1 MKLLFSA
8 AEIAKF
14 AESFAPVT
22 SFADADMNKD
32 LPEGSE
38 PSNMTGQMVSDL
50 VELMS
55 KKGLVKE
62 NGPVSITVTDAGEL
76 CVDINEEFTTEFTG
90 VYFKHVLNMMKPIM
104 ALIEVMKVQQKDM
117 EELQTKWFPQPDYTL
132 GEPADLDDFI

>member
-50 VELMS
+50 MKLMS

-62 NGPVSITVTDAGEL
+62 NGPVSITVTDDGEL
-76 CVDINEEFTTEFTG
+76 CVDIIEEFTTEFTG
-90 VYFKHVLNMMKPIM
+90 VYFKHVLAMLPPITALMK
-104 ALIEVMKVQQKDM
+104 VMKVQQKDM
-117 EELQTKWFPQPDYTL
+117 EELQVKWFLKPV
-132 GEPADLDDFI
+132 PADLGDLL

>member
-14 AESFAPVT
+14 AESFASVT
-22 SFADADMNKD
+22 AFADADMNKD

-50 VELMS
+50 LDLMS

-62 NGPVSITVTDAGEL
+62 NGPVTIKMTKKGEL
-76 CVDINEEFTTEFTG
+76 CIKIDEEFTQEFTS
-90 VYFKHVLNMMKPIM
+90 VYFKHVLAMLPPLTALMK
-104 ALIEVMKVQQKDM
+104 VMKVQQEDM
-117 EELQTKWFPQPDYTL
+117 EELQVKWFLHPEPTL
-132 GEPADLDDFI
+132 NEPADFI

>member
-38 PSNMTGQMVSDL
+38 PSNMTGQMIHDITN
-50 VELMS
+50 LMS
-55 KKGLVKE
+55 SKLVKKD
-62 NGPVSITVTDAGEL
+62 GPITIKMTKKGEL
-76 CVDINEEFTTEFTG
+76 CIKIDEEFTQEFTS
-90 VYFKHVLNMMKPIM
+90 VYFKHVLAMLPPII
-104 ALIEVMKVQQKDM
+104 ALMRAMKVQQEDM
-117 EELQTKWFPQPDYTL
+117 EELQAKWFPQPEHTDFD
-132 GEPADLDDFI
+132 DLI

>member
-22 SFADADMNKD
+22 AFADADMNKD

-50 VELMS
+50 LDLMS

-62 NGPVSITVTDAGEL
+62 NGPVTIKMTKKGEL
-76 CVDINEEFTTEFTG
+76 CIKIDEEFTQEFTS
-90 VYFKHVLNMMKPIM
+90 VYFKHVLAMLPPITALMK
-104 ALIEVMKVQQKDM
+104 VMKVQQEDM
-117 EELQTKWFPQPDYTL
+117 EELQVKWFLHPEPTL
-132 GEPADLDDFI
+132 SEPADFI